1 MHVLRVSGID
11 KTNFGADCAMF
22 VQGAAE
28 MCYSSCE
35 GTSLRLR
42 APSLVL
48 EQRLG
53 RGVKRLCKA
62 PVD

>member
-1 MHVLRVSGID
+1 
-11 KTNFGADCAMF
+11 MF
-22 VQGAAE
+22 VQDAAE